1 MYTSSYKK
9 GACVWLKIVKKYFR
23 EEEEVS
29 RFVILTYPLVFR
41 GKEYNG
47 TCLDQKFEG
56 YGVEL
61 AEK

>member
-29 RFVILTYPLVFR
+29 RFVILTYPLVLEVR
-41 GKEYNG
+41 NTTGLAWTK
-47 TCLDQKFEG
+47 KFEG